1 MSQTNLTNQFLIAMP
16 SLKDP
21 NFEKTVTYICA
32 HNEEG
37 AMGIVINKPL
47 GIELG
52 EIFSQMDIKCDT
64 SKARE
69 KVVFQGGPVQ
79 IDRGFI
85 LHHSDCNWD
94 SSITVSNNIC
104 VTTSKDILESIANG
118 EGPDEAIIAL
128 GYAGWASGQL
138 EQELM
143 DNAWLNAPA
152 DVEILFNTPYEKCWH
167 AAAEHMGVDIEKL
180 SSDIGHA

>member
-52 EIFSQMDIKCDT
+52 EIFSQMDIKCDL
-64 SKARE
+64 SRAKE
-69 KVVFQGGPVQ
+69 KTVFQGGPVQ

-85 LHHSDCNWD
+85 LHHSGCKWD
-94 SSITVSNNIC
+94 SSISVSNSIC
-104 VTTSKDILESIANG
+104 VTTSKDILESIASG
-118 EGPDEAIIAL
+118 EGPDESLIAL
-128 GYAGWASGQL
+128 GYAGWGSGQL

-143 DNAWLNAPA
+143 NNAWLNGPA
-152 DVEILFNTPYEKCWH
+152 DIDIIFNTPHEQCWY
-167 AAAEHMGVDIEKL
+167 AAAEHMGVDIERL